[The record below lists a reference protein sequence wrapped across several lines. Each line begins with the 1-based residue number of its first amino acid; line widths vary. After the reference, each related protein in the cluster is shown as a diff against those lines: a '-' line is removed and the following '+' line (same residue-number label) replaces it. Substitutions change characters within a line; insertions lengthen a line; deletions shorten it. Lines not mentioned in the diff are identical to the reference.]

1 MKKTRVVTDHRMYV
15 KQWRDARR
23 RAYVYL
29 TLTVKDGRRLVWTRD
44 GMFGRAWG
52 WVVDSPFLKKEAE
65 VCYYRDFYTQVASTQ
80 MDDGSVVLRALI
92 LPDGT
97 RLPIRAERGRKVT
110 ASDRLRAS
118 RRPLGRLV
126 RHSKIHIAVLSWR
139 R

>member
-1 MKKTRVVTDHRMYV
+1 MKSRVVIDHRMYV
-15 KQWRDARR
+15 KQWRGSRR

-97 RLPIRAERGRKVT
+97 RLRVRAERSRKVR
-110 ASDRLRAS
+110 ASARLQAS
-118 RRPLGRLV
+118 RRPLGGVV
-126 RHSKIHIAVLSWR
+126 RHSKIHIVTLHWWR
-139 R
+139 